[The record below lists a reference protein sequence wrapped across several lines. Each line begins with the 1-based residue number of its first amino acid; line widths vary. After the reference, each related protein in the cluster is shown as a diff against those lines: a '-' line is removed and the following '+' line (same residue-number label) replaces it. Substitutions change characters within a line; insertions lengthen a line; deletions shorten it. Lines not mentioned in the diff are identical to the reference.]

1 MKRIHSRPNAMR
13 FGILSAAFVLGL
25 LLVAPL
31 ARALPSG
38 FISEGKADANIP
50 FLLHDDLEILEFLT

>member
-1 MKRIHSRPNAMR
+1 MR

-38 FISEGKADANIP
+38 FISEGKTDANIP
-50 FLLHDDLEILEFLT
+50 FLLHGDLEILEFLT